1 MPHKISETPKS
12 IAFIDTAVPDWK
24 TLVDGVTPGIE
35 VILLDSNRNGVEQI
49 AQKLRGG
56 NFSAVHIVSHGA
68 VGSLQLGNTMLTLD
82 TLSDRISTPLRNY
95 DFVRWVKE
103 WAKGLVGN
111 AEILL
116 YGCNVAKGDLGAAFA
131 QRLSQLT
138 GANVAASRSLTGSAE
153 KGGDWELGYTTGKI
167 EASLAFGPQVRSAYQ
182 GILAIKVTY
191 DATFAPEAKNAFDY
205 AVNIWNRLV
214 DTSKADVVIDATWE
228 TVTGSLATAGG
239 NSTANFTGAPLT
251 NTLYRMALAN
261 QLAGTDLNGTSPD
274 ITVSVNNNPGA
285 SSPGISWY
293 FGTDGNPGANQTDLV
308 STLLHEIAHG
318 MGFADSFLF
327 NTTTGEGS
335 LSSTSNY
342 PRIYDTFIE
351 NSSGQKITDT
361 ALFPV
366 PSVAL
371 ANQLISDDLF
381 FNGPKAVA
389 GNGGTK
395 LKVYAPNIFNN
406 SQSITHLDEAIYGDG
421 SNSLMTYVR
430 GLGVAI
436 HNPGPLT
443 LGVLEDIGW
452 KLNADLGV
460 TLTVDNPTPKE
471 GDVITYTINAKNVGL
486 GNDAANIKLTSL
498 LPATLSLTS
507 NTPTQG
513 TYNPA
518 TGVWDVGNLA
528 VNGTTSLTL
537 KATVNPGSGGQTIS
551 NSVTIASADRND
563 SDATNNNAKVDI
575 AVAPTPTPTP
585 TPTTPTPTPTP
596 ITPTPTPITP
606 TPTPTPIT
614 PTPTPT
620 PITPTPTP
628 TPITPTP
635 TPTPITPTPT
645 PTPITPTPTPT
656 PITPTPTPT
665 PITPTPTPTPITP
678 TPTPTPITPTPT
690 PTPIT
695 PTPTPTTITPT
706 PTPTTITPTPT
717 PTPTTPTP
725 TTPTPTTPTPT
736 PTTPTPT
743 PTPTTIT
750 PTPTPTPTTIT
761 PTPTPTPTT
770 ITPTPTPT
778 TPAPLVSIF
787 SPKPNATDGGKPT
800 GLPQNLSGPGF
811 YILTDNADTA
821 IPPDAIGKGI
831 LALSGNDSLTGSNG
845 DDTISG
851 NQGAD
856 TLNGLGG
863 NDILLGGKGSDSIDG
878 GAGNDFL
885 SGNNDSDSLIG
896 GDGNDVIRGGKGNDT
911 LNGGAGNDILIGDRG
926 QDILTG
932 GDGNDAFIF
941 AVDEDAT
948 PINQTDVITDFRP
961 GDAIGLSEG
970 ITFSALTFERVNW
983 QLDGATPVASTVI
996 KVGDNYLAI
1005 VSGVAQ
1011 DALNASVF
1019 FKA

>member
-1 MPHKISETPKS
+1 MPQKISETPQAISETSKA

-24 TLVDGVTPGIE
+24 TLVDGVTTGTE

-49 AQKLRGG
+49 AHKLRGG

-68 VGSLQLGNTMLTLD
+68 VGSLQLGNTVLTLD
-82 TLSDRISTPLRNY
+82 ILSDRASTPLRNY
-95 DFVRWVKE
+95 DFVMWVKE
-103 WAKGLVGN
+103 WAKGLVNN

-116 YGCNVAKGDLGAAFA
+116 YGCNVAKADFGAAFV

-138 GANVAASRSLTGSAE
+138 GANVAASTSLTGSAN
-153 KGGDWELGYTTGKI
+153 KGGDWELGYATGKI

-191 DATFAPEAKNAFDY
+191 DTLFPPEAKNAFDY

-228 TVTGSLATAGG
+228 TVTGFLATAEGS
-239 NSTANFTGAPLT
+239 STANFAGAPLT
-251 NTLYRMALAN
+251 NTIYRMALAN
-261 QLAGTDLNGTSPD
+261 QLAGTDLNGTSPE
-274 ITVSVNNNPGA
+274 ITVRVNNNPGA
-285 SSPGISWY
+285 SSAGISWY
-293 FGTDGNPGANQTDLV
+293 FGTDANPGANQTDLV

-318 MGFADSFLF
+318 MGFADSFQF
-327 NTTTGEGS
+327 DTVTGEGS
-335 LSSTSNY
+335 LSNTSNY
-342 PRIYDTFIE
+342 PRIYDRFIE
-351 NSSGQKITDT
+351 NSLGQKITDT

-371 ANQLISDDLF
+371 GNQLISNNLF
-381 FNGPKAVA
+381 FNGPKAVL
-389 GNGGTK
+389 GNGGIK
-395 LKVYAPNIFNN
+395 LNVYAPNVFN
-406 SQSITHLDEAIYGDG
+406 SAQSIGHLDEAIYGDG

-436 HNPGPLT
+436 HDPGPLT

-471 GDVITYTINAKNVGL
+471 GDVITYTISAKNVGL

-498 LPATLSLTS
+498 LPTTLSLTS

-513 TYNPA
+513 IYDLA

-528 VNGTTSLTL
+528 VNATTSLTL

-551 NSVTIASADRND
+551 NSVTITAANWND
-563 SDATNNNAKVDI
+563 PDITNNNAKVDI

-585 TPTTPTPTPTP
+585 IPTATPTPTP
-596 ITPTPTPITP
+596 IPTATPTPTPIPTA
-606 TPTPTPIT
+606 TPTPTPIPT
-614 PTPTPT
+614 ATPTPT
-620 PITPTPTP
+620 PIPTSTPTP
-628 TPITPTP
+628 TPIPTSTP
-635 TPTPITPTPT
+635 TPTPIPTATPT
-645 PTPITPTPTPT
+645 PTPIPTSTPTPTVTPTPT
-656 PITPTPTPT
+656 PIPTETPTPTATPTPTP
-665 PITPTPTPTPITP
+665 
-678 TPTPTPITPTPT
+678 
-690 PTPIT
+690 
-695 PTPTPTTITPT
+695 
-706 PTPTTITPTPT
+706 
-717 PTPTTPTP
+717 
-725 TTPTPTTPTPT
+725 
-736 PTTPTPT
+736 
-743 PTPTTIT
+743 
-750 PTPTPTPTTIT
+750 
-761 PTPTPTPTT
+761 
-770 ITPTPTPT
+770 

-787 SPKPNATDGGKPT
+787 SPKPNATDGGEPT

-821 IPPDAIGKGI
+821 IPPEGIGKGI
-831 LALSGNDSLTGSNG
+831 VALSGNDSLTGTNG
-845 DDTISG
+845 EDIISG

-885 SGNNDSDSLIG
+885 SGNNDNDTLIG
-896 GDGNDVIRGGKGNDT
+896 GDGNDVIRGGKGNDI
-911 LNGGAGNDILIGDRG
+911 LNGGAGNDILIGDRD

-932 GDGNDAFIF
+932 GDGNDAFF
-941 AVDEDAT
+941 LSRDQGVT
-948 PINQTDVITDFRP
+948 PINQTDVITDFRT
-961 GDAIGLSEG
+961 GDSIGLSEG
-970 ITFSALTFERVNW
+970 IAFASLIFEPVNL
-983 QLDGATPVASTVI
+983 QLDDAAPLASTAI

-1005 VSGVAQ
+1005 LSGVGQ
-1011 DALNASVF
+1011 DALNANIF
-1019 FKA
+1019 FNV